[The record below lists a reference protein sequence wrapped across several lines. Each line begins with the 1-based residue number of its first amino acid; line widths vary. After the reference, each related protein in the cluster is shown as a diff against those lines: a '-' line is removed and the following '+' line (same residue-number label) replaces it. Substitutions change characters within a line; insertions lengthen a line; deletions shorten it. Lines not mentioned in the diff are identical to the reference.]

1 MGFLSGRVS
10 FARFRVSGSPPR
22 SFGAD
27 KLEKL
32 AEHAIGTQKLAAAD
46 GVEIGWTAGE
56 HVLDTRF
63 DLAKNVVNDALHF
76 GFRVDTEKAPAD
88 LFRAYTAI
96 ELHGIAPMN
105 PSSRHKREAR
115 EAARERLER
124 EAKDGRYTRRKVY
137 DVLWDAPSNELLIA
151 ASGTTV
157 LDRLHEHF
165 HKTFNRKFEP
175 LTAGTLAFALA
186 ETRQETRGVDDA
198 RPSPFVPGAPSE
210 EVAWLQDDRSRDFL
224 GNEFLLWLWHRCEVD
239 DDTLDLSD
247 KTDVAILP
255 ARTLTLECPL
265 GQTGKESIT
274 SDGPTRLPEAK
285 RAIQSG
291 KWPRKCGLTLQRQG
305 AQYELTL
312 SAETLAVG
320 GAKLPVA
327 DDIGRAETEER
338 ITQIRHLVE
347 TLDLMFDA
355 FGRVRCG
362 AGWGKELTRM
372 QKWLTRAERG
382 ERQVE

>member
-22 SFGAD
+22 SLGAD
-27 KLEKL
+27 KIEKL
-32 AEHAIGTQKLAAAD
+32 AEHAIGTQKFASAD

-76 GFRVDTEKAPAD
+76 GFRVDTEKPPAD
-88 LFRAYTAI
+88 LLRAYTAI
-96 ELHGIAPMN
+96 ELHGVAPVN
-105 PSSRHKREAR
+105 PSARHKREAR
-115 EAARERLER
+115 EAARERLEK

-151 ASGTTV
+151 ASGSSV

-210 EVAWLQDDRSRDFL
+210 EVAWVQDDRSRDFL

-239 DDTLDLSD
+239 DDTLALSD
-247 KTDVAILP
+247 DTEVAIMP

-291 KWPRKCGLTLQRQG
+291 KWPRKCGLTLQRQD

-320 GAKLPVA
+320 GAKLPAV
-327 DDIGRAETEER
+327 DDIGRAEMEER

-362 AGWGKELTRM
+362 DGWGKELSRM
-372 QKWLTRAERG
+372 QKWLSRSERG
-382 ERQVE
+382 DRQVE

>member
-1 MGFLSGRVS
+1 MGFLSGRVG

-22 SFGAD
+22 SFGPD
-27 KLEKL
+27 KIQKL
-32 AEHAIGTQKLAAAD
+32 AERAIGTQKLASAD
-46 GVEIGWTAGE
+46 GVESGWTAGE
-56 HVLDTRF
+56 HLLDTRF

-76 GFRVDTEKAPAD
+76 GFRVDTEKPPAE
-88 LFRAYTAI
+88 LLRAYTAI
-96 ELHGIAPMN
+96 ELHAVAPVN

-115 EAARERLER
+115 ESARERLER

-137 DVLWDAPSNELLIA
+137 DVLWDGPSNELLVA
-151 ASGTTV
+151 ASGTVV

-186 ETRQETRGVDDA
+186 EARQQSRGVDDA
-198 RPSPFVPGAPSE
+198 RPSPFVRGAAAD
-210 EVAWLQDDRSRDFL
+210 EVAWLQDDHSRDFL
-224 GNEFLLWLWHRCEVD
+224 GNEFLLWLWHLSEVD
-239 DDTLDLSD
+239 DDTLPLSD
-247 KTDVAILP
+247 ESEVAVLP

-291 KWPRKCGLTLQRQG
+291 KWPRKCGLTLQRHG

-312 SAETLAVG
+312 SAETLAVS
-320 GAKLPVA
+320 GAKLPAV
-327 DDIGRAETEER
+327 DDIGRAEVEER
-338 ITQIRHLVE
+338 VTQIRHLVE

-362 AGWGKELTRM
+362 AGWAKELTRM
-372 QKWLTRAERG
+372 QKWLAHPER
-382 ERQVE
+382 EN